1 VGKNTYVAVGNKED
15 LNDLITN
22 ISPTDTP
29 IYSMIGSTKATA
41 TYHR

>member
-1 VGKNTYVAVGNKED
+1 MGKNTYVAVGNKED

-29 IYSMIGSTKATA
+29 IYSMISTTKATA

>member
-1 VGKNTYVAVGNKED
+1 MGKNTYVAVGNKED
-15 LNDLITN
+15 ISDLITN
-22 ISPTDTP
+22 IAPYDTP